1 MAACQEAAKPFTY
14 FSLQIAG
21 LISCL
26 GDAFGGIR
34 DNIQNTTSEG
44 KGGKR
49 APPSRTAA
57 PPRAKLA

>member
-26 GDAFGGIR
+26 GVGGIR
-34 DNIQNTTSEG
+34 DNLQITTSEG

-49 APPSRTAA
+49 APLRAA
-57 PPRAKLA
+57 PPPRRPRAKLA